1 MACNVL
7 SSGGVVRLSISPSQ
21 GGDPGFNRIAV
32 TAATEQIPAGALNMN
47 VISGFGSPVILFIFS
62 GRLARIIGG
71 LSYSS
76 SSGTISRIK
85 TYNQSLINI
94 VHLGR

>member
-1 MACNVL
+1 
-7 SSGGVVRLSISPSQ
+7 
-21 GGDPGFNRIAV
+21 
-32 TAATEQIPAGALNMN
+32 MN

>member
-1 MACNVL
+1 
-7 SSGGVVRLSISPSQ
+7 
-21 GGDPGFNRIAV
+21 
-32 TAATEQIPAGALNMN
+32 MN

-76 SSGTISRIK
+76 SSGTINGIK
-85 TYNQSLINI
+85 TYSQSLINI

>member
-1 MACNVL
+1 ML

-32 TAATEQIPAGALNMN
+32 ITASEQIPAGALNME
-47 VISGFGSPVILFIFS
+47 IYSGFGSPVVLFIFS
-62 GRLARIIGG
+62 DWYARIIGG

-76 SSGTISRIK
+76 SSRTIIGMGT
-85 TYNQSLINI
+85 
-94 VHLGR
+94 